1 MAPYVLHVPPPCMK
15 AMTPSVA
22 ASQYIDIYM
31 FPLGCS
37 QGARGGWTPGAVT
50 GSGIKVGGLS
60 LYVWTHGSWAPVNG
74 SLYGQWQNTFPH
86 QDLITN

>member
-1 MAPYVLHVPPPCMK
+1 MAPYALHVRPPCMK

-22 ASQYIDIYM
+22 ASQYIDIYIV

-50 GSGIKVGGLS
+50 GSGIKRLHFLWVFLQTPGCTTPSASDGYEGLMA
-60 LYVWTHGSWAPVNG
+60 G
-74 SLYGQWQNTFPH
+74 WQM
-86 QDLITN
+86 LAL